1 MKLAGFNAD
10 EKVFT
15 LQLSQLEIENLI
27 MYLGHGR
34 HAKGLDYLNYENL
47 GWKESA
53 EVAKQQ
59 RNAIE
64 AVMAKFNEILN
75 TPNNEIQH

>member
-1 MKLAGFNAD
+1 MKFAGFNAD

-15 LQLSQLEIENLI
+15 LQLTQLEIENLI

-34 HAKGLDYLNYENL
+34 HAKALDYLNYHDL
-47 GWKESA
+47 GWEESA
-53 EVAKQQ
+53 KVCKQQ
-59 RNAIE
+59 RDNIE

-75 TPNNEIQH
+75 TPNNEIRD